1 MRDIKRHRSVYV
13 LLAIPLVY
21 YIIFKYVPIFNGQ
34 IAFKDYMAL
43 DGVLG
48 SRWIGL
54 EHFKTFVN
62 SYYFVELLR
71 NTLMYSFGK
80 LIFSLPLA
88 IILAI
93 AIYESNHTPGWARL
107 CRPWPI
113 FHTSFPGSS
122 CMVFF
127 WPFWLPVM
135 ES

>member
-1 MRDIKRHRSVYV
+1 MRGKPSELKREVRRHASVYV
-13 LLAIPLVY
+13 LLIIPLIY
-21 YIIFKYVPIFNGQ
+21 YITFKYVPIFNGQ

-54 EHFKTFVN
+54 THFKTFIH
-62 SYYFVELLR
+62 SYYFTELIR

-93 AIYESNHTPGWARL
+93 TIYESK
-107 CRPWPI
+107 RPI
-113 FHTSFPGSS
+113 LSRSVQTLAY
-122 CMVFF
+122 
-127 WPFWLPVM
+127 LPRVN
-135 ES
+135 

>member
-1 MRDIKRHRSVYV
+1 MAERSKFNQLMRDVKRHRSVYV
-13 LLAIPLVY
+13 LLAIPFVY

-80 LIFSLPLA
+80 L
-88 IILAI
+88 
-93 AIYESNHTPGWARL
+93 
-107 CRPWPI
+107 
-113 FHTSFPGSS
+113 
-122 CMVFF
+122 
-127 WPFWLPVM
+127 
-135 ES
+135 